1 MKACVRA
8 PVPQPS
14 PRWQGASEMPGH
26 VYWTAVFAVAGLA
39 MLLTGSPG
47 WAAADFTLAAL
58 MLRFGRPVWG

>member
-1 MKACVRA
+1 
-8 PVPQPS
+8 
-14 PRWQGASEMPGH
+14 MPGH
-26 VYWTAVFAVAGLA
+26 VYWTALFAAFGLA